1 MYAGQ
6 LRTQVTIQR
15 KQAGEDAYGDPLPPA
30 WTDVATVWANVK
42 HLSGAETI
50 RSGLETSVV
59 KASIR
64 IRWRTGITAAMRVL
78 VGGVPY
84 AITAV
89 LEDVDRRGYV
99 DLVCER
105 GANAG

>member
-6 LRTQVTIQR
+6 LRTRVIIQK
-15 KQAGEDAYGDPLPPA
+15 KQAGQDAYGDPLPPV
-30 WTDVATVWANVK
+30 WTPVASVWANVK

-50 RSGLETSVV
+50 RNGLETSVV

-64 IRWRTGITAAMRVL
+64 IRYRTGVTAAMRVM
-78 VGGVPY
+78 VGSVPY

-89 LEDVDRRGYV
+89 MEDVDRRGYV